1 MPENLSF
8 RTLKVT
14 TVSGTART
22 ERTYQITYLDDL
34 PERREA
40 VAFFNSPG
48 VGDKKAYR
56 GGLFPDMGVPPQ
68 VETMSPEAA
77 QAYLDSHPM
86 QQRWRSLTVTYQDMV
101 FDDDLA
107 RLQYLPEITTV
118 KILSSRITNQGVR
131 HLRFLTGLKHLV
143 IYSRRLTNGCLR
155 DIALMKSLEVVDMQM
170 CPWVTRSAFSAA
182 CAQLPNLK
190 ESFPPRRRP
199 VTAII
204 RWFYT
209 EWRMQ
214 RRSARK
220 AQQTTSG
227 GRDENTK

>member
-1 MPENLSF
+1 
-8 RTLKVT
+8 
-14 TVSGTART
+14 
-22 ERTYQITYLDDL
+22 
-34 PERREA
+34 
-40 VAFFNSPG
+40 
-48 VGDKKAYR
+48 
-56 GGLFPDMGVPPQ
+56 
-68 VETMSPEAA
+68 MSPEAA

-86 QQRWRSLTVTYQDMV
+86 QQRWHSLMVRDMV
-101 FDDDLA
+101 SDDDLA
-107 RLQYLPEITTV
+107 RLQHLPEITTV
-118 KILSSRITNQGVR
+118 KIFSSRITNQGVR
-131 HLRFLTGLKHLV
+131 HLRFLTGLKHLA

-182 CAQLPNLK
+182 CSQLPNLK

-214 RRSARK
+214 RRSALK

-227 GRDENTK
+227 GCDENTNDVIGR